1 MMISFYLG
9 EEFLSSKMTEAA
21 RMPIVDWLTSPL
33 IRAIFT
39 KNSQRHI
46 AKPFSSQV
54 DSMEEKT
61 DDRS

>member
-1 MMISFYLG
+1 MISFYLG
-9 EEFLSSKMTEAA
+9 EKFSSSKMTEAA
-21 RMPIVDWLTSPL
+21 RMLSVNCLTSDL

-39 KNSQRHI
+39 ANIQRHI